1 MRCFDRFRHDEKGS
15 ATIEFVL
22 WVPIIVALLTIV
34 IDATTLYITHNE
46 MWNVARD
53 TARRMVTGNLLT
65 EPQAEQYAV
74 DAMELR
80 DFPYFVRAD
89 YDDSDPTHP
98 EVAVTIALSVGD
110 MSILGYGSPLTLF
123 AHDMAA
129 RVIMRGDPLV
139 PFDSSAG
146 GGGGGGEEDGPP
158 GQNKD
163 NS

>member
-1 MRCFDRFRHDEKGS
+1 MRCFDRFCRDEKGS

-53 TARRMVTGNLLT
+53 TARRMVIGILS
-65 EPQAEQYAV
+65 EDDAKQHAV
-74 DAMELR
+74 DAMDLR
-80 DFPYFVRAD
+80 DFPYYVDASYPED
-89 YDDSDPTHP
+89 PKDPDS
-98 EVAVTIALSVGD
+98 VVSVTIALSVRD

-129 RVIMRGDPLV
+129 RVIMRPDPRV
-139 PFDSSAG
+139 TY
-146 GGGGGGEEDGPP
+146 
-158 GQNKD
+158 
-163 NS
+163 